1 MSVTCIS
8 PAEIRTRI
16 RAALAGSSSQQPVDV
31 AARYKLGGKAVIDAA
46 LGEMLAKAELNTA
59 WTMKGGVQKTL
70 YWLTGVISPL
80 GNNMFVIN
88 RPRMESA
95 RDRPSLRT
103 PDADLSTP
111 CADVRKNVTEVQESV
126 TKVQESATQVKPIAS
141 ISPAQKKEIPVN
153 TIAKPHGGKQPSEL
167 NTAIYNK
174 IIEHPG
180 ITQAALIK
188 HAQHKCPDAT
198 EKQIKKTM
206 LNMVHA
212 TKKIRVEGERGN
224 YTYHLNTGVSQPQ
237 AKPTKP
243 AKPAKPSKA
252 VAAGKVIFGNE
263 AAALRGDQKPTATPK
278 NHVKRDTKAP
288 FKTSVGQDD
297 FSCLLQDDGSLCIV
311 NGSGDVMLNPDQI
324 SRLQRFMTRYQI
336 VQGVPA

>member
-1 MSVTCIS
+1 MQTDLK
-8 PAEIRTRI
+8 AAIRKV
-16 RAALAGSSSQQPVDV
+16 LAGSSSQQPLDV
-31 AARYKLGGKAVIDAA
+31 AALYKLGGKAVIDAA

-111 CADVRKNVTEVQESV
+111 CADARKNVTEVQKTV
-126 TKVQESATQVKPIAS
+126 TDVQEPAAKVKPNTAKVQQTAVHQPD
-141 ISPAQKKEIPVN
+141 QKKETPMN
-153 TIAKPHGGKQPSEL
+153 TPTKPHGGKQPGEL

-174 IIEHPG
+174 IVEHPG
-180 ITQAALIK
+180 IAHAALIK

-198 EKQIKKTM
+198 EKQIRKTM

-224 YTYHLNTGVSQPQ
+224 YTYHLNTG
-237 AKPTKP
+237 AKPT
-243 AKPAKPSKA
+243 KPAKPSKA
-252 VAAGKVIFGNE
+252 VAAGKVVFGDE
-263 AAALRGDQKPTATPK
+263 AAALRGDPAPAAKPASSPVAK
-278 NHVKRDTKAP
+278 QEVEQEFELLLSDEN
-288 FKTSVGQDD
+288 
-297 FSCLLQDDGSLCIV
+297 CLHINLGG
-311 NGSGDVMLNPDQI
+311 NKFRLNPKQLA
-324 SRLQRFMTRYQI
+324 RLDTFLARVLTDGVRLAD
-336 VQGVPA
+336 GVPT